1 MSMNP
6 DSSSPPKGRR
16 RPAPAAPAS
25 PPVAAVSAVPAKRA
39 RRTQAMRSSDTQ
51 RRLCQAAVEL
61 LTEVGY
67 ASVTTAQIAER
78 AGVSKGAQAHHYPT
92 KDDMVVAAIRHL
104 LADWQAGR
112 AAYSSEA
119 VGSKEM
125 EKLQQ
130 ALWQN
135 IFGRRDYLAAL
146 DVVLAS
152 RHQPALHARLRDEV
166 KDWISTRDATFA
178 RSIPLNDPAELAT
191 FLSLNSCVL
200 RGLAT
205 SMEVPTDEG
214 LPQRV
219 MALWSEMA
227 SAYLARRGAPAPT
240 ATKPTRTPPRKR

>member
-1 MSMNP
+1 MSAQGDP
-6 DSSSPPKGRR
+6 EGPL
-16 RPAPAAPAS
+16 AAAPSAAA
-25 PPVAAVSAVPAKRA
+25 PVQRA

-67 ASVTTAQIAER
+67 ANVTTAQIAER

-104 LADWQAGR
+104 LADWDAGR

-119 VGSKEM
+119 VASREL
-125 EKLQQ
+125 EQLQQ

-135 IFGRRDYLAAL
+135 IFGRPDYLAAL
-146 DVVLAS
+146 DVVLSS
-152 RHQPALHARLRDEV
+152 RHQPALHARLGGVV
-166 KDWISTRDATFA
+166 KDWIATRDATFA
-178 RSIPLNDPAELAT
+178 NSIPLRDPAELAT

-205 SMEVPTDEG
+205 SMEVATDEG

-219 MALWSEMA
+219 MALWSEIA
-227 SAYLARRGAPAPT
+227 SAYLAKRGAPASPET
-240 ATKPTRTPPRKR
+240 TPGLRPPPKP

>member
-1 MSMNP
+1 MSVQG
-6 DSSSPPKGRR
+6 DFEGPPG
-16 RPAPAAPAS
+16 PAPSAAIPT
-25 PPVAAVSAVPAKRA
+25 PRA

-67 ASVTTAQIAER
+67 ANVTTAQIAER

-104 LADWQAGR
+104 LADWQEGR

-119 VGSKEM
+119 VGSQAM
-125 EKLQQ
+125 EQLQQ

-135 IFGRRDYLAAL
+135 IFGRPDYLAAL
-146 DVVLAS
+146 DVVLSS

-166 KDWISTRDATFA
+166 KGWIATRDATFA
-178 RSIPLNDPAELAT
+178 RSIPLKDPAELAN

-205 SMEVPTDEG
+205 SMEVATDEA

-219 MALWSEMA
+219 MALWSKMA
-227 SAYLARRGAPAPT
+227 SAYLAQRGAPASSVS
-240 ATKPTRTPPRKR
+240 TPNPGSTPRP